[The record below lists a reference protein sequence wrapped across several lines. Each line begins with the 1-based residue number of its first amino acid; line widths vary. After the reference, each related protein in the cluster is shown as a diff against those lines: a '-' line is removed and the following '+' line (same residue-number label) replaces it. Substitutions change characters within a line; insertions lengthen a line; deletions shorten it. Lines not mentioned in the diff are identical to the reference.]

1 MTGQARKSAT
11 DDRQLQAL
19 EALGEQLRRLR
30 ARQRLSVVALSVRA
44 GLGRTTVSKALNGAS
59 VPSEETIIALSA
71 VLRADPAPLL
81 LLRSEAQA
89 GSRTSERVHP
99 KRSADRTTSTVVH
112 AFERR
117 YRQYVANRHEKLS
130 VIGLDL
136 ARPDRSCWP
145 LDAAYLSLDLAVA
158 SDHSSAGLVMDEM
171 ERAGGGVS
179 AEQALSESQRVLIR
193 GHAGSGKTTLL
204 QWLAVGAARQN
215 LPAEL
220 SHLNEHI
227 PFVLPL
233 RTLARTSNFPDPLS
247 YLAAINCPLKAAQP
261 AGWADGVMS
270 SGQGLL
276 LIDGVDEVA
285 QEKRPRTRE
294 WLLDLL
300 AAYPSNQFVVTTRP
314 TAVPDGWLADFGFG
328 ELTVQPMSVRDVSV
342 FITRWHDAARAGSS
356 GDEEREQLGELEMK
370 LRETVRSQ
378 HGLSQMTTTPLLCAL
393 VCALHRDRHGHLPH
407 GRMELYSAALSMLL
421 HRRDHERNIQPEGLR
436 ISERQ
441 SMRLLQRLAYWMV
454 DNGQAEIS
462 RTDALHHI
470 SEALPSMP
478 EVAGQGDDN
487 SVLDH
492 LVERSGVLRA
502 PDDDTIDFVHRTF
515 QDYLAAKAAIDARNI
530 GVLVKNAHDDRWEDI
545 VRMAVA
551 HASPSDAAKIL
562 ERLVSRG
569 DRNTANRGLR
579 ARLHLLAAACVDY
592 ATELDPA
599 MREEVDKRTVA
610 LLPPRSLEEG
620 RTLASAGKVILE
632 LLPGP
637 EGLDEDEAEAVTYT
651 AGLIGGGAAIG
662 VLKKYCTYGKGMVPW
677 YIQMHWNHFDIG
689 EYAKEVLARVT
700 ELPTLHIQSLEQL
713 DELDNLRVPGN
724 LSFSGDFDAEQ
735 IKKALARTEI
745 HTLSLHRNDVI
756 EGAEFLEEYQ
766 TLRSLTLDSCHRVND
781 LSFLPRTSI
790 STLCL
795 WLEPWEELAGLK
807 GISNIK
813 HLDINTVLP
822 YAHLD
827 EVPMSADLRSLE
839 LGFRT
844 ASGTSLR
851 GVSRWEN
858 LTRLSIFT
866 HHGYEHFA
874 EISSLGNLQSL
885 ELFGWDIGTSL
896 KLLSPMPKLRRLRLA
911 NVRELDAAVLHE
923 RFPGLRE
930 LRLSSP
936 GAKIDLSSLAG
947 MSELQID
954 VRNAV
959 EVLGADQFPVGSVTV
974 YPRPRD

>member
-1 MTGQARKSAT
+1 
-11 DDRQLQAL
+11 
-19 EALGEQLRRLR
+19 
-30 ARQRLSVVALSVRA
+30 
-44 GLGRTTVSKALNGAS
+44 VSKALNGAS
-59 VPSEETIIALSA
+59 VPSEETIVALSA

-81 LLRSEAQA
+81 ILRSEAQSSGRA
-89 GSRTSERVHP
+89 SEPNHP
-99 KRSADRTTSTVVH
+99 MRSIDHTANTVVR

-136 ARPDRSCWP
+136 AHPDRSCWP
-145 LDAAYLSLDLAVA
+145 LDAAYLSLDLAA
-158 SDHSSAGLVMDEM
+158 TSDRSPAGLVMDEL

-179 AEQALSESQRVLIR
+179 AEQALSESQRVLVR

-233 RTLARTSNFPDPLS
+233 RTLARTSNFPDPGN
-247 YLAAINCPLKAAQP
+247 YLAAVNCPLKGAQP
-261 AGWADGVMS
+261 ASWADEVMG

-285 QEKRPRTRE
+285 QEKRPQTRD

-300 AAYPSNQFVVTTRP
+300 AAYPANQFVITTRP
-314 TAVPDGWLADFGFG
+314 TAVPDGWLADFGFS
-328 ELTVQPMSVRDVSV
+328 ELTVQSMSVRDVSV
-342 FITRWHDAARAGSS
+342 FITRWHDAARAGIS
-356 GDEEREQLGELEMK
+356 GDEERDQLGDLEIK
-370 LRETVRSQ
+370 LKETVRSQ
-378 HGLSQMTTTPLLCAL
+378 HGLAQMTTTPLLCAL

-462 RTDALHHI
+462 RADALHHI

-478 EVAGQGDDN
+478 EVAEQGN
-487 SVLDH
+487 EISVLDH

-530 GVLVKNAHDDRWEDI
+530 GVLVKNSHDDRWEDI

-551 HASPSDAAKIL
+551 HASPADAAKIL
-562 ERLVSRG
+562 ERLISRG
-569 DRNTANRGLR
+569 DRNTANRRLR

-592 ATELDPA
+592 ATELDP
-599 MREEVDKRTVA
+599 RTRGEVHERTVA

-620 RTLASAGKVILE
+620 RTLAGAGKVILE

-637 EGLDEDEAEAVTYT
+637 EGLEEDEAEAVAYT
-651 AGLIGGGAAIG
+651 AGLIGGDAAIG
-662 VLKKYCTYGKGMVPW
+662 ILKRYCSCNKGLVPW
-677 YIQMHWNHFDIG
+677 YIQMHWHRFDVA
-689 EYAKEVLARVT
+689 EYAREVLACVA
-700 ELPTLHIQSLEQL
+700 ELPTLHIQSLDQVA
-713 DELDNLRVPGN
+713 ELEHLRVPGS
-724 LSFSGDFDAEQ
+724 LSFSGDFGADQ
-735 IKKALARTEI
+735 IKEALSYTEI
-745 HTLSLHRNDVI
+745 RTLSLHRNEEI
-756 EGAEFLEEYQ
+756 RNAEFLEEYH
-766 TLRSLTLDSCHRVND
+766 TLNSLTLDACHRVND
-781 LSFLPRTSI
+781 LSFLARTSV
-790 STLCL
+790 STFCF
-795 WLEPWEELAGLK
+795 WLDGWEGVSGLEGLA
-807 GISNIK
+807 NIK

-822 YAHLD
+822 YSHID
-827 EVPMSADLRSLE
+827 EIPISADLRSLE

-844 ASGTSLR
+844 VTHTSLR
-851 GVSRWEN
+851 GVSRWGN
-858 LTRLSIFT
+858 LTRLSL
-866 HHGYEHFA
+866 FA
-874 EISSLGNLQSL
+874 DAGHEYFDEISSLGNLESL
-885 ELFGWDIGTSL
+885 ELFGWDIGKSIA
-896 KLLSPMPKLRRLRLA
+896 LLNPMPNVRKLRLA
-911 NVRELDAAVLHE
+911 NLRELDAEDLIE

-930 LRLSSP
+930 LRIS
-936 GAKIDLSSLAG
+936 GARVRIDIAPLA
-947 MSELQID
+947 EVPNLKVD
-954 VRNAV
+954 VRNAIEVFGV
-959 EVLGADQFPVGSVTV
+959 EQFPAGSVNV